1 LQSFVTGRYR
11 SLGYACRL
19 EFPHNELLH
28 MKLYT
33 EQPEDEQ
40 FRPGE
45 IHLHIRFRPANML
58 GILFVLLMHGLLLY
72 YLLHL
77 KSPQKEG
84 NAHGE
89 QNPIVLMLNQAETLK
104 IAKAEPQKA
113 QSKPQVVVKQNKVVA
128 QPKRALIA
136 EAATPSPAPKTEAPQ
151 GMDMSSMLN
160 AARERRR
167 LAEESA
173 AEENRVAQQG
183 SHVLSPQEVAE
194 ANVKRSMQQ
203 ANSRQGPNGTFGIL
217 SRSTRT
223 ATFVFDAENTG
234 RRKTFEVDAGLGGDV
249 DLAIV
254 RRMIEAIREVSHGD
268 NDAKWRSPRL
278 GRIVN
283 ISLRANDK
291 SELET
296 FLMKELFDR
305 TF

>member
-1 LQSFVTGRYR
+1 
-11 SLGYACRL
+11 
-19 EFPHNELLH
+19 

-136 EAATPSPAPKTEAPQ
+136 DAATPSPAPETVAPQ

-173 AEENRVAQQG
+173 AQENRVAQQG
-183 SHVLSPQEVAE
+183 SHGLSPQEVAE

-203 ANSRQGPNGTFGIL
+203 ANGRQGTNGVFQII
-217 SRSTRT
+217 SKSTRM
-223 ATFVFDAENTG
+223 ASFSFRGWNPGNTTNSW
-234 RRKTFEVDAGLGGDV
+234 RQVIEVDAGLGGDV
-249 DLAIV
+249 ELAIV
-254 RRMIEAIREVSHGD
+254 RRMIELIRTHYKGD
-268 NDAKWRSPRL
+268 FSWESQRL
-278 GRIVN
+278 GRVV
-283 ISLRANDK
+283 SLSARPQDSAD
-291 SELET
+291 LER
-296 FLMKELFDR
+296 FMMKEF
-305 TF
+305 FGNAG